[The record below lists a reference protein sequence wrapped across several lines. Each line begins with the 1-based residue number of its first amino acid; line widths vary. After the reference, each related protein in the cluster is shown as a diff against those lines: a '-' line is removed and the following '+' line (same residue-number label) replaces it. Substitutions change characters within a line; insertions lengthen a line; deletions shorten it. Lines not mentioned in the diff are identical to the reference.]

1 MPHNPWH
8 ELETEQAGQEQRKQ
22 ELEELL
28 GIREREAEE
37 RESRFREET
46 IDVRE
51 RREEAL
57 GTELERRLEEYG
69 YKADVART
77 RTGEQQAGR
86 GMLRSTVTGRRLSDI
101 ALQETATKAKGSFE
115 LKQEVERGKEE
126 ERRLFTKREDI
137 QEAAKTSRMYAELD
151 QSITTIQN
159 LNSTIQEMKLRQ
171 ELNQKQ
177 ISAGQTNAIIGA
189 AGMVVGAATIA
200 YGFAGGLVAAGVVAV
215 ASVVSNN
222 CCFMFLEARY
232 GNGVL
237 DKVVRRYR
245 DEMMTDK
252 NRRGY
257 YKLSEVLVPLMRKH
271 KLVKLG
277 VRTFMTDPLVSY
289 GKYYYGEGRIGVI
302 FKPIHDFWMATFNFL
317 GSDHAFIRENGEV
330 V

>member
-1 MPHNPWH
+1 
-8 ELETEQAGQEQRKQ
+8 
-22 ELEELL
+22 
-28 GIREREAEE
+28 
-37 RESRFREET
+37 
-46 IDVRE
+46 
-51 RREEAL
+51 L

-77 RTGEQQAGR
+77 RTGEQQAER

-101 ALQETATKAKGSFE
+101 ALQETATKAKGRFE

-151 QSITTIQN
+151 QSISTIST
-159 LNSTIQEMKLRQ
+159 LGSTIQEMKLREQ
-171 ELNQKQ
+171 LSNEQVAASQ
-177 ISAGQTNAIIGA
+177 SNAIIGA
-189 AGMVVGAATIA
+189 VGTVVGA
-200 YGFAGGLVAAGVVAV
+200 VALAAV
-215 ASVVSNN
+215 AWWLAPVAPAIG

-237 DKVVRRYR
+237 DRVVRRYR

-257 YKLSEVLVPLMRKH
+257 YKLSEVLVPLMRKYR
-271 KLVKLG
+271 LVKFA
-277 VRTFMTDPLVSY
+277 VRVFMTDPLVSY

-302 FKPIHDFWMATFNFL
+302 FKPIHNFWMATFNYL
-317 GSDHAFIRENGEV
+317 GRDHAFIRENGEV